1 MTLSCF
7 QVFPIKGLPLV
18 KKGDDLAELSI
29 IALKQEGLSLMNDD
43 VVVYSAKIVS
53 KAEGRMVDIRQIT
66 PMKKAREIGA
76 HLERDARFVQLV
88 LNESKNVL
96 GFYGK
101 SLVVQ
106 DNRGMTCINA
116 GIDKSNVAG
125 EFTYCLLPKDPFLS
139 AKKLSSRL
147 IDLTRIRR
155 IGVVLIDS
163 STRPFRRGL
172 NHYTLG
178 YAGITA
184 FIDYRGKKDL
194 FGYPLR
200 VKVLS
205 VVDEIACA
213 AGMCLGESHE
223 RIAAALFRGLKI
235 TTNQEKVESLT
246 VAPSEDI
253 YKSTIQT

>member
-1 MTLSCF
+1 LTPSCF

-18 KKGDDLAELSI
+18 KKEDDLAKLSI
-29 IALKQEGLSLMNDD
+29 MALNQEGLSLQNDD
-43 VVVYSAKIVS
+43 VIVYSAKVVS
-53 KAEGRMVDIRQIT
+53 KAEGRIADIRQIT
-66 PMKKAREIGA
+66 PSKKAIEIGS
-76 HLERDARFVQLV
+76 HLERDSRFVQLV
-88 LNESKNVL
+88 LKESENVC

-101 SLVVQ
+101 SLVVK
-106 DNRGMTCINA
+106 DKRGMICINA

-139 AKKLSSRL
+139 AQRLSSRL

-155 IGVVLIDS
+155 IGVVLVDS

-172 NHYTLG
+172 SHYTLG
-178 YAGITA
+178 YAGIAA

-213 AGMCLGESHE
+213 AGICLGESHE
-223 RIAAALFRGLKI
+223 GIAAVLFRGLKI

-246 VAPSEDI
+246 VTPSEDI
-253 YKSTIQT
+253 YKSTVQI